1 MNFNALLLDL
11 IVLIVFIWEIRRGYR
26 IGFMRVLIECISW
39 ACWCLPQCSA
49 ILWLVRCTIPSSAG
63 ESPSHRLGPD
73 PEHHAGGAGRLAGGD
88 TGLTAFRGGFGSAIP
103 A

>member
-39 ACWCLPQCSA
+39 IAV
-49 ILWLVRCTIPSSAG
+49 LV
-63 ESPSHRLGPD
+63 
-73 PEHHAGGAGRLAGGD
+73 LA
-88 TGLTAFRGGFGSAIP
+88 SVV
-103 A
+103 